1 MSMPRRRVTSSLFG
15 PLVALILCFTPL
27 STIATRQTPEATP
40 VPSASQEPVIFFAAD
55 GMRPDL
61 LEKYAA
67 DGALPTFADLIE
79 TGIHGDNGLLQAF
92 PPNTGVGWATLATG
106 TWPGEHGSTNNTF
119 HRSGEADFAASTSF
133 ATPGVLQADTLAQA
147 AERAGKTVVA
157 VEWPGARGLD
167 PALQGP
173 VLDYR
178 SFYSDR
184 GVLTTVDLPGQPGGA
199 EQFGVSYQRVDLEPA
214 ADWTNVP
221 ESFSPAMQQQLL
233 QTSTAFP
240 EENNFDRA
248 YDLYI
253 YDSTDD
259 GAVNYD
265 NVLVVPALAGG
276 GASPVPAAKDGADSV
291 ADLAAGE
298 WQDVKVELAGERVGQ
313 TAGFYL
319 KAIEIAP
326 DLSRLQIYY
335 TSVARSNATYLGCT
349 YQPGCAEATGFE
361 ETLNADF
368 ASSTAADF
376 APLEAGLVDEETY
389 VEQGLLW
396 REVHHAYLRFITE
409 ELGVAP
415 DLLLLGTPITDEFS
429 HQFLGLVSET
439 DIDGD
444 PNPFYDDL
452 NADGTVDNRVA
463 EREGFIQSA
472 YQEADATIALARTLL
487 GSDATVFAT
496 ADHGFAPAYYAVNP
510 GLVLQQAGVV
520 DSEQTGNCRLSPPI
534 ESTSATPVDSETPPA
549 GPKAKACWAGGTA
562 QIYLN
567 IVDRDPTGS
576 VPEEEY
582 EAVRDQIVQA
592 FESVTD
598 PANPDKTVVE
608 RVFKKEE
615 LRDVDGT
622 DALHPSRSGD
632 LVVVLRPPYQFDAAT
647 PGELIAPSQF
657 FGQHGYLPDLV
668 APDAN
673 INLHGAFVASG
684 EGIVQS
690 DQPLPGVRAIDLAPT
705 IAYLMDIPGPLQSRG
720 RILYDALATGD
731 LLEEITIIDVSD
743 FHGQIVP
750 LSAPSDEFDDE
761 ESFSPSSG
769 VGGAAFLK
777 PWFDTYRAEATN
789 GAILVTAGDA
799 VGATPPISS
808 YFGDLPAIEMMN
820 AMGFNAD
827 ALGNHNFDVNYQ
839 YMFGTLAPLAR
850 YPYLS
855 VNLVVDSGGTPV
867 AITPATPG
875 SGTPVA
881 GAAGFTPSTTFEFDG
896 VQLGLVGF
904 SNTDIPD
911 LTRPGA
917 LGPYRVV
924 DPAPLLIAEAERL
937 RAEGASAVVAI
948 GHSGAVSG
956 TITEPEGPVVRLA
969 DELSGVDAVLGD
981 HTDFQVSS
989 LRPNGTLVTEN
1000 LSKGVMFTRLRL
1012 VVDTSLGEVVYK
1024 TADHHRPWT
1033 IGVTPDQAIQARLD
1047 ALTTELQPI
1056 LGTAIG
1062 SATVPIL
1069 RTDACDTENGRTCE
1083 SLIGNVITDA
1093 MRITYGTDFAITNSG
1108 GIRADLTCPPTG
1120 DDFCP
1125 AGEAE
1130 NTITRGQVLGV
1141 LPFGNVVA
1149 TLDVSGEEL
1158 KQMLE
1163 AGVAGMP
1170 EPSGGFPQVSGI
1182 CFTYDVTAESGNR
1195 VTAAVRQVEDGT
1207 CTGEAVDFSASATY
1221 SLATNDFTAAGGDGY
1236 PDVADKATTRDPLDQ
1251 VVADYIAGTGV
1262 TAVPG
1267 APVDPKI
1274 QGRIECSGDGCP
1286 TVSS

>member
-1 MSMPRRRVTSSLFG
+1 
-15 PLVALILCFTPL
+15 
-27 STIATRQTPEATP
+27 
-40 VPSASQEPVIFFAAD
+40 
-55 GMRPDL
+55 
-61 LEKYAA
+61 
-67 DGALPTFADLIE
+67 
-79 TGIHGDNGLLQAF
+79 
-92 PPNTGVGWATLATG
+92 
-106 TWPGEHGSTNNTF
+106 
-119 HRSGEADFAASTSF
+119 AASTSF
-133 ATPGVLQADTLAQA
+133 AAPGVLQADTLAQA
-147 AERAGKTVVA
+147 AERAGKSVVA

-173 VLDYR
+173 VVDFR

-199 EQFGVSYQRVDLEPA
+199 EKFGVSYQQVDLEPA

-221 ESFSPAMQQQLL
+221 ESFSPPMQQQLL

-240 EENNFDRA
+240 EENNVDRA

-253 YDSTDD
+253 YDSSDD

-276 GASPVPAAKDGADSV
+276 DGSPVPAAKDGAGSV

-298 WQDVKVELAGERVGQ
+298 WQDVKVELAGERAGQ

-326 DLSRLQIYY
+326 DLSSFQIYY

-368 ASSTAADF
+368 ASSTVADF

-452 NADGTVDNRVA
+452 NADGTADNRVA

-472 YQEADATIALARTLL
+472 YQEADATVALARTLL

-496 ADHGFAPAYYAVNP
+496 ADHGFAPAYYAVNA

-534 ESTSATPVDSETPPA
+534 ESTSATPVDPEAPPA

-567 IVDRDPTGS
+567 VADRDPTGS
-576 VPEEEY
+576 VSEEEY

-598 PANPDKTVVE
+598 PGNPDKTVVE
-608 RVFKKEE
+608 RVFKKEN

-647 PGELIAPSQF
+647 PGEVIAQSQF
-657 FGQHGYLPDLV
+657 FGQHGYLPNLV
-668 APDAN
+668 APEAN
-673 INLHGAFVASG
+673 INLHGAFVAAG
-684 EGIVQS
+684 AGIADS

-705 IAYLMDIPGPLQSRG
+705 IAYLMDIPGPLQARG

-731 LLEEITIIDVSD
+731 QLKEITILDVSD

-750 LSAPSDEFDDE
+750 LTAPSDEFDDE

-777 PWFDTYRAEATN
+777 PWFDAYRAEATN

-855 VNLVVDSGGTPV
+855 
-867 AITPATPG
+867 
-875 SGTPVA
+875 
-881 GAAGFTPSTTFEFDG
+881 
-896 VQLGLVGF
+896 
-904 SNTDIPD
+904 
-911 LTRPGA
+911 
-917 LGPYRVV
+917 
-924 DPAPLLIAEAERL
+924 
-937 RAEGASAVVAI
+937 
-948 GHSGAVSG
+948 
-956 TITEPEGPVVRLA
+956 
-969 DELSGVDAVLGD
+969 
-981 HTDFQVSS
+981 
-989 LRPNGTLVTEN
+989 
-1000 LSKGVMFTRLRL
+1000 
-1012 VVDTSLGEVVYK
+1012 
-1024 TADHHRPWT
+1024 
-1033 IGVTPDQAIQARLD
+1033 
-1047 ALTTELQPI
+1047 
-1056 LGTAIG
+1056 
-1062 SATVPIL
+1062 
-1069 RTDACDTENGRTCE
+1069 
-1083 SLIGNVITDA
+1083 
-1093 MRITYGTDFAITNSG
+1093 
-1108 GIRADLTCPPTG
+1108 
-1120 DDFCP
+1120 
-1125 AGEAE
+1125 
-1130 NTITRGQVLGV
+1130 
-1141 LPFGNVVA
+1141 
-1149 TLDVSGEEL
+1149 
-1158 KQMLE
+1158 
-1163 AGVAGMP
+1163 
-1170 EPSGGFPQVSGI
+1170 
-1182 CFTYDVTAESGNR
+1182 
-1195 VTAAVRQVEDGT
+1195 
-1207 CTGEAVDFSASATY
+1207 
-1221 SLATNDFTAAGGDGY
+1221 
-1236 PDVADKATTRDPLDQ
+1236 
-1251 VVADYIAGTGV
+1251 
-1262 TAVPG
+1262 
-1267 APVDPKI
+1267 
-1274 QGRIECSGDGCP
+1274 
-1286 TVSS
+1286 